1 MLLYSPET
9 YAERLNDKVSNLK
22 TLLSPFDPPEPDV
35 FTSPKQGFR
44 LRTEFR
50 IWHQDDRCFY
60 AMFHPENKHP
70 IEITEFPIASLG
82 IQQAMPTLLQG
93 IHEQPLLKHKL
104 YQVEFLSTLSQQLLI
119 TLIYH
124 KPLDDQWMAMA
135 KELEHTLNAHIIGRS
150 RKQKCVISQDYLIE
164 SLQVDNKQLLFQQLE
179 GSFTQPNGQINQKM
193 LSWVKRTVGKSQ
205 RDLLEM
211 YCGNGNFSLAL
222 AEHFNQVLATELS
235 KNAINSARE
244 NASLNQINNVCFV
257 RMSAED
263 FTQALQKTRT
273 FRRLKDINLDDYDFS
288 TVLVDPPRAGL
299 DQASCSQIQG
309 FESIVYISCNPNT
322 LAGNLKVLT
331 QSHRITALAA
341 FDQFPYT
348 HHLECAVLLSAR
360 TR

>member
-1 MLLYSPET
+1 MLLYTPET
-9 YAERLNDKVSNLK
+9 YSELLNDKVTALQA
-22 TLLSPFDPPEPDV
+22 LLSPFDPPEPEV

-44 LRTEFR
+44 LRAEFR

-60 AMFHPENKHP
+60 AMFHPKNKQP

-82 IQQAMPTLLQG
+82 IQKAMPALLHC

-124 KPLDDQWMAMA
+124 KPLDDQWITLA
-135 KELEHTLNAHIIGRS
+135 KALEQTLNAHIIGRS

-164 SLQVDNKQLLFQQLE
+164 SLQVDNKQLFFQQME

-193 LSWVKRTVGKSQ
+193 LSWVKRTVGHSQ

-211 YCGNGNFSLAL
+211 YCGSGNFSLAL
-222 AEHFNQVLATELS
+222 AENFHQVLATELS
-235 KNAINSARE
+235 KSAITSASKNAT
-244 NASLNQINNVCFV
+244 LNQIDNVCFV

-273 FRRLKDINLDDYDFS
+273 FRRLRNINLDDYDFS

-299 DQASCSQIQG
+299 DEASCRQLQG
-309 FESIVYISCNPNT
+309 YESIIYISCNPNT
-322 LAGNLKVLT
+322 LADNLKVLT
-331 QSHRITALAA
+331 QSHRITALAV

-360 TR
+360 NR